1 MDNTAADLSRGLPA
15 ISRNLHLRSTLGK
28 ERASCRWHIS
38 SPGSRAQ
45 DAALWSGLGQD
56 RQVRLPQICN
66 PSGIN
71 WSQGEGEHLEP
82 LIFWPAASNPA
93 TLYQPVDRT
102 TFSAG
107 YNFFNGWSSTL
118 IAASGCAR
126 TFLPTSRQRF
136 RDLWHFLHRPLFSWH
151 FLGRFLQPVFHNA
164 PFTDK
169 MWVGRSNPKIWA
181 LSSSTNVQSRA
192 GAERSSLAKPWS
204 GWQAFSGGDE

>member
-1 MDNTAADLSRGLPA
+1 MDNAAADLSRGLPA

-38 SPGSRAQ
+38 SPGDRAQ

-56 RQVRLPQICN
+56 CQVRLMPQICN

-102 TFSAG
+102 TFSKTAVPP
-107 YNFFNGWSSTL
+107 WL
-118 IAASGCAR
+118 
-126 TFLPTSRQRF
+126 L
-136 RDLWHFLHRPLFSWH
+136 LFSWMREDISSDQPSKIQGFVTFFASAAF
-151 FLGRFLQPVFHNA
+151 FLTFFGAFFAAGFPQRSFHGQN
-164 PFTDK
+164 
-169 MWVGRSNPKIWA
+169 VGRS
-181 LSSSTNVQSRA
+181 V
-192 GAERSSLAKPWS
+192 
-204 GWQAFSGGDE
+204 